1 MFCLSTIN
9 GEFITFIDALN
20 PINCKECQTCGYKF
34 YRKQNAT
41 NMLKNLAKLGVENYA
56 YLDTVS
62 YNKGKE
68 KSLSIILNKTRTFYQ
83 GDENTSLK

>member
-1 MFCLSTIN
+1 
-9 GEFITFIDALN
+9 
-20 PINCKECQTCGYKF
+20 
-34 YRKQNAT
+34 
-41 NMLKNLAKLGVENYA
+41 MLKNLAKLGVENYA